1 LPCVYR
7 KSVTGATRVVTFLRV
22 EENSCG
28 RRRGNPHSE
37 TSPMNIFKTFSLTWW
52 QAAAFKVGLLGV
64 GIILGAHWHEF
75 FGGYLLPIGIVAAVS
90 LIYVSYV
97 WLRQ

>member
-1 LPCVYR
+1 
-7 KSVTGATRVVTFLRV
+7 
-22 EENSCG
+22 
-28 RRRGNPHSE
+28 
-37 TSPMNIFKTFSLTWW
+37 MNIFKTFSLTWW